1 MSLLPERSDHN
12 QTISTPSG
20 EIISIRAFREI
31 HDQIVKSSQK
41 INKQFFDNLLLD
53 INNIKNGGPGFC
65 FAVYRWDGQKYDVN
79 RYEYEGKACSLE

>member
-53 INNIKNGGPGFC
+53 INNIKN
-65 FAVYRWDGQKYDVN
+65 R
-79 RYEYEGKACSLE
+79 SLAKVIIASLSGLPMQRLN

>member
-53 INNIKNGGPGFC
+53 INNIKN
-65 FAVYRWDGQKYDVN
+65 R
-79 RYEYEGKACSLE
+79 SLAKVIIASLSGLRVQQLS